1 MEVNGREKHWLAVY
15 TKPRHEK
22 TADNELMK
30 KGIECYLPL
39 VKRRRFWKD
48 RKKWVWMPLF
58 RSYLFAHIPLNETLY
73 LLQTYGVHHIV
84 KIGGKYAVVPD
95 GQVEAVRKML
105 EGGYV
110 PDAHD
115 YFDIGDEVEIGGGP
129 LVDMRG
135 ILSRKAGET
144 RFVIRV
150 DGIQQAISVH
160 IDAEMLKPVK
170 PF

>member
-1 MEVNGREKHWLAVY
+1 MTDKQRESHWLAVY

-22 TADNELMK
+22 KAESELSK
-30 KGIECYLPL
+30 KEIESYLPL
-39 VKRRRFWKD
+39 VKQQRFWKD

-58 RSYLFAHIPLNETLY
+58 RSYLFARIPLNETLHV
-73 LLQTYGVHHIV
+73 LQTHGVHHIV
-84 KIGGKYAVVPD
+84 KLGGKIAVVPD
-95 GQVEAVRKML
+95 EQVEAVRKML

-115 YFDIGDEVEIGGGP
+115 YFDVGDEVEIGGGP
-129 LVDMRG
+129 LVGLQG
-135 ILSRKAGET
+135 ILVRKDAET
-144 RFVIRV
+144 RFVVRV

-170 PF
+170 YP